1 MIAHNKVV
9 FNDERNLDL
18 KGGLNSKDLEDI
30 NSTLRLD
37 FSAPKDI

>member
-9 FNDERNLDL
+9 FNDERNLNL
-18 KGGLNSKDLEDI
+18 EGGLSSTDLEDI